1 MLKGS
6 LRYYGQSRK
15 IAILM
20 TRLISR
26 MLITCP
32 FDPDAVSLT
41 MRLLSDF
48 PRREYIYIYIY
59 NKSWLLHL
67 HIISEERIH
76 SNYTYIAA
84 VIIFI
89 LSV

>member
-32 FDPDAVSLT
+32 FDPDAVASNDAT
-41 MRLLSDF
+41 SPPISRG
-48 PRREYIYIYIY
+48 ENIYKIKIGFCICVLFQ
-59 NKSWLLHL
+59 K
-67 HIISEERIH
+67 RVH

-89 LSV
+89 SSA

>member
-6 LRYYGQSRK
+6 LPYYGQSRK

-32 FDPDAVSLT
+32 FDPDTVVF
-41 MRLLSDF
+41 SDF
-48 PRREYIYIYIY
+48 SPISRGHMYTCMYKMKVGFFASAYYFRRE
-59 NKSWLLHL
+59 S
-67 HIISEERIH
+67 S
-76 SNYTYIAA
+76 
-84 VIIFI
+84 
-89 LSV
+89 

>member
-1 MLKGS
+1 VLKGS

-32 FDPDAVSLT
+32 FDPDAVVSNDVTSL
-41 MRLLSDF
+41 RF
-48 PRREYIYIYIY
+48 FEAKI
-59 NKSWLLHL
+59 
-67 HIISEERIH
+67 
-76 SNYTYIAA
+76 
-84 VIIFI
+84 
-89 LSV
+89 

>member
-26 MLITCP
+26 MLITYP
-32 FDPDAVSLT
+32 FDLDAVVF
-41 MRLLSDF
+41 SDF
-48 PRREYIYIYIY
+48 SPISRGYIYRIY
-59 NKSWLLHL
+59 K
-67 HIISEERIH
+67 
-76 SNYTYIAA
+76 
-84 VIIFI
+84 
-89 LSV
+89 